1 MATPRILTITIEVN
15 VPGHIE
21 AYKPDQIGAAAL
33 DFARSLN
40 KFGAD
45 PASSKVSV
53 SYVYDRWAHDY
64 SDAKGHAPETGI
76 SGQAVTDRQ
85 GSTEP
90 GP

>member
-1 MATPRILTITIEVN
+1 MTPMDTPRILTVTIEVN

-21 AYKPDQIGAAAL
+21 AYKPDQIGAEAL
-33 DFARSLN
+33 EFARSLR

-64 SDAKGHAPETGI
+64 SDAKGPA
-76 SGQAVTDRQ
+76 A
-85 GSTEP
+85 
-90 GP
+90 

>member
-1 MATPRILTITIEVN
+1 METPRVLTVTIKVN

-33 DFARSLN
+33 EFARSLK

-64 SDAKGHAPETGI
+64 SEAEGPAPETGN
-76 SGQAVTDRQ
+76 
-85 GSTEP
+85 
-90 GP
+90 